1 MNKPG
6 IKPLSLDGVE
16 PSDANVTTNTWKVW
30 SYEHMYTNNKN
41 ENFVENRFISYV
53 KKDTA
58 TLKKLGFIPISEMK
72 VDRDYQ
78 GKVTPI
84 K

>member
-1 MNKPG
+1 
-6 IKPLSLDGVE
+6 
-16 PSDANVTTNTWKVW
+16 
-30 SYEHMYTNNKN
+30 MYTNNKN

-53 KKDTA
+53 KNDKV
-58 TLKKLGFIPISEMK
+58 TLRKLGYIPVTEMK
-72 VDRDYQ
+72 VDRDYK